1 MTVGERI
8 KKIRLEKGL
17 TQKQLAEKCG
27 LFDSTIRKYESG
39 RQNPK
44 IGTVEK
50 IANALGVETSELL
63 YEQSELIAQMK
74 RMFDVHD
81 VLNSTK
87 AAFNLN
93 VIDSM
98 NNMFNNHP
106 ELLQEDTQPEEK
118 SINDDTISKLET
130 LNTLGQKTANLLIK
144 RIDIKNKAVFN
155 IQSTLSTVLGD
166 IGCEGAQHILPE
178 ILFRYIFYIN

>member
-1 MTVGERI
+1 MTIGERI
-8 KKIRLEKGL
+8 KKIRLEKGM
-17 TQKQLAEKCG
+17 TQKEVAEKCG
-27 LFDSTIRKYESG
+27 LFDSAIRRYESG

-63 YEQSELIAQMK
+63 YEQSELMAQLT
-74 RMFDVHD
+74 RMYDMHD

-98 NNMFNNHP
+98 KIMFKEHP
-106 ELLQEDTQPEEK
+106 ELFQEDTHPEEK

-130 LNTLGQKTANLLIK
+130 LNTLGQQKANEYIT
-144 RIDIKNKAVFN
+144 D
-155 IQSTLSTVLGD
+155 LSEQEKYTKPD
-166 IGCEGAQHILPE
+166 NED
-178 ILFRYIFYIN
+178 